1 MEGRL
6 SMGTFCAAKIGFLS
20 VIKLKNKNLS
30 KKIENASIFIK
41 EIDSHKK
48 SIFEFWK
55 YSNKD
60 EMAALPEGEEEEIN
74 VVKKITKTFDYEDDL
89 EELGIKYDKILRKTL
104 SQEETDAIYI
114 TTTNVIDILNKIKT
128 NDLLPKDIDNS
139 LKQIKKE
146 AIEEKTLIE
155 DEEFDIFG
163 GTADSTKVSKIKNN
177 KHRELAKDKFKILEI
192 SKNTKQIGYKLT
204 LEQVLNNMKSAI
216 EKVQFNEE
224 LPIYKLIN
232 EKDINKAS
240 INLFNINPVD
250 EIQRANQDNKSSSV
264 EINKNKAYLY
274 KINLKDK
281 INAVPLTNI
290 IFYDNQNK
298 TLPVGMDLSTQIL
311 VDINKIELS
320 QKENF
325 DFNYITFENENDEFS
340 NIIINKVNVLE
351 FDVS

>member
-1 MEGRL
+1 M
-6 SMGTFCAAKIGFLS
+6 
-20 VIKLKNKNLS
+20 
-30 KKIENASIFIK
+30 
-41 EIDSHKK
+41 
-48 SIFEFWK
+48 
-55 YSNKD
+55 
-60 EMAALPEGEEEEIN
+60 
-74 VVKKITKTFDYEDDL
+74 
-89 EELGIKYDKILRKTL
+89 
-104 SQEETDAIYI
+104 
-114 TTTNVIDILNKIKT
+114 
-128 NDLLPKDIDNS
+128 
-139 LKQIKKE
+139 
-146 AIEEKTLIE
+146 
-155 DEEFDIFG
+155 
-163 GTADSTKVSKIKNN
+163 
-177 KHRELAKDKFKILEI
+177 
-192 SKNTKQIGYKLT
+192 
-204 LEQVLNNMKSAI
+204 
-216 EKVQFNEE
+216 
-224 LPIYKLIN
+224 IN

-325 DFNYITFENENDEFS
+325 DFNYITFENESDEFS

-351 FDVS
+351 FDV